1 MMTTRNVIQCLVRLL
16 TILLLFFPT
25 IAAATV
31 VRFQTALGV
40 IDIQLYDADA
50 PLTVQNFLSYV
61 ESDAYNHS
69 FFHRSVPDF
78 VVQGGGYVWDAD
90 TDSPKSVATLP
101 PVINEFSPSRS
112 NVRGTVAMA
121 KLGGDPNSAT
131 SQWFFNLA
139 DNSANLDVQNGGFT
153 VFGQVIGE
161 GMLVVDAIAQL
172 PRVNAGGAFTQL
184 PLATQPGG
192 AFLQA
197 DNLVNIT
204 RASSSRS
211 ANAENDADRLFAYL
225 EGAFPQ
231 YLSPANALASASS
244 SPSATF
250 ESYYYRYYADTHAY
264 VGVSHGVLYYLGP
277 ASDNQ
282 IISLGDLSE
291 WITKAIAAGY

>member
-1 MMTTRNVIQCLVRLL
+1 MTLHNANPFLVRLL
-16 TILLLFFPT
+16 TILLLLFPAIT
-25 IAAATV
+25 AATV
-31 VRFQTALGV
+31 VRFQTTLGV
-40 IDIQLYDADA
+40 IDIQLYDAEA

-78 VVQGGGYVWDAD
+78 VVQGGGYVWDTE

-101 PVINEFSPSRS
+101 PVVNEFSPGRS
-112 NVRGTVAMA
+112 NVRGMVAMA
-121 KLGGDPNSAT
+121 KLGGDPDSAT
-131 SQWFFNLA
+131 SQWFFNLV

-161 GMLVVDAIAQL
+161 GMSVVDTIALL

-184 PLATQPGG
+184 PLATQPSG

-197 DNLVNIT
+197 DNLVSIN

-211 ANAENDADRLFAYL
+211 ANAENNADRLFAYL

-231 YLSPANALASASS
+231 YLSPANALASAGS

-250 ESYYYRYYADTHAY
+250 ESYYYRYYAGTNAY
-264 VGVSHGVLYYLGP
+264 VGVSNGILYYLGP

-291 WITKAIAAGY
+291 WIAKAIAAGY